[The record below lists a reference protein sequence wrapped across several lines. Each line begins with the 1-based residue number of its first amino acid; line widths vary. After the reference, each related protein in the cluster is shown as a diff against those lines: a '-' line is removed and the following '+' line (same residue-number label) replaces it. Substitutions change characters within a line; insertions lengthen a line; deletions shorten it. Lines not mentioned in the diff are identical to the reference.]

1 MSGRHDPDR
10 LLALELKPGALA
22 SARGAIRTIETAEP
36 GSPTLIAADGSKRV
50 LIRRAA

>member
-1 MSGRHDPDR
+1 MKKSD
-10 LLALELKPGALA
+10 LLARFDGPIVMIGF
-22 SARGAIRTIETAEP
+22 